1 MPKLQNTSFYQND
14 LISYNSTLSCLN
26 CWVIRFNCG
35 RLFSATSFTVY
46 GLPFI
51 HPFMSCFAHS
61 VWLRRVWRVCPSSEL
76 FERHLD
82 RVSDPFWAG
91 DLQEVPS
98 NLICSNTDTLHY
110 IINNISHFNSKNAK
124 AFSHFISSYYWNT
137 FHQDT
142 IQNNL
147 AILGR
152 VWIFFLPFQAA
163 R

>member
-1 MPKLQNTSFYQND
+1 MPKLQNTNFSQND

-35 RLFSATSFTVY
+35 RLFSATSFTVLWTTFY
-46 GLPFI
+46 SSLYVLFCTFCLAKEG
-51 HPFMSCFAHS
+51 
-61 VWLRRVWRVCPSSEL
+61 VECPSSEL

-124 AFSHFISSYYWNT
+124 AFSHFISSYYWNA

-142 IQNNL
+142 IQKNL

-152 VWIFFLPFQAA
+152 VWIFFLPSQAA